1 MKHLLTML
9 RFFPQGNVM
18 TVDESV
24 EVEMEDH
31 TVHTVHTIDGGYEQK
46 HQLVFIS
53 ETEAVF
59 LTK

>member
-1 MKHLLTML
+1 MLTNL
-9 RFFPQGNVM
+9 CNFTFQGNVM

>member
-1 MKHLLTML
+1 ML